1 MLMVAHDCN
10 LNCAYCYETHKDS
23 GRMDAGLAKELIE
36 REFARVREDERFDEL
51 EVDFMGGEPLMNF
64 ELIREV
70 VEWLESRRD
79 AVPFICFATT
89 NGTLLDEGRKNWF
102 RRHRNAVWLGASV
115 DGTEAMQRSNRGV
128 AGEKIDLEF
137 FRTTWPDQ
145 DFHMTVSRKTLPYL
159 AQGVISLQ
167 GNGYRI
173 ASALAQGE
181 DWSTEDA
188 RTYYGQLVQLAEH
201 YLSEDGADL
210 IPLNVLDRLVL
221 LTESPSDGQCKY
233 CGSGDHMVT
242 YDIDGK
248 PYPCHMFT
256 PPVLGEAAVSCEE
269 IDLTSDEAVRDPFCD
284 TCALRGYCPTCVGF
298 NYRYRGSPAAR
309 DRRMCAMTLAEAKAA
324 GEFQLKAIADER
336 LGFDAVT
343 ARHAKAALAARGMLA
358 PFDLSNPRPPFARID
373 LQEE

>member
-10 LNCAYCYETHKDS
+10 LNCAYCYEAHKDL
-23 GRMDAGLAKELIE
+23 GRMEVGLAKELIE
-36 REFARVREDERFDEL
+36 REFARVRDDERFDEL

-70 VEWLESRRD
+70 VEWLESRRGV
-79 AVPFICFATT
+79 VPFICFATT
-89 NGTLLDEGRKNWF
+89 NGTLLDEERKTWF

-115 DGTEAMQRSNRGV
+115 DGTEAMQRLNRG
-128 AGEKIDLEF
+128 ASRGKIDLEF
-137 FRTTWPDQ
+137 FRTTWPEQ

-167 GNGYRI
+167 RNGYRI

-181 DWSTEDA
+181 DWSEEDA

-201 YLSEDGADL
+201 YLSDGGADL

-221 LTESPSDGQCKY
+221 LTEPSVGSQCKY
-233 CGSGDHMVT
+233 CGSGDHMIT

-248 PYPCHMFT
+248 SYPCHMFT
-256 PPVLGEAAVSCEE
+256 PTVMGKSAVPCDD

-284 TCALRGYCPTCVGF
+284 TCVLRGYCPTCVGF

-324 GEFQLKAIADER
+324 SEFQLKAIADER

-343 ARHAKAALAARGMLA
+343 ARHAKAALAASGMLA
-358 PFDLSNPRPPFARID
+358 PFGLTNSKPPFVRHD
-373 LQEE
+373 LQEG